1 MPDMLPEQLFMKLR
15 KAKTQESVQEGIQ
28 TVNLFKA
35 IQDKSAFLE
44 PAIQFLE
51 MEQEDRVR
59 SWSTNIL
66 EAIGGDRAFEALKGA
81 LKEKETLETKRQY
94 LYTRFFALRGLN
106 AIADTDQRKLQVK
119 SICQRIQ
126 KDDDEDFLA
135 RSGAAALLANQGD
148 KEAFGWLKNMLARTK
163 EYWPVLRAA
172 RALAEFPVASLS
184 VDLLAVINQPDVNL
198 DHLWQ
203 VVRALP
209 RYAQN
214 PDVAKALI
222 SLARDHKYSFIKE
235 DAVVSLGKLGDPSAM
250 EVLLNS
256 LQEKNAEIRY
266 QAAIALAA
274 VAPVEKAANAIIQ
287 EALDPDLAAVNRSWL
302 ADALRVIDPG
312 RSIPTEILSRELAAE
327 DRQRSEMAEQ
337 MLIDLGGWSAVQRL
351 SQRRTTLNRLDNLLS
366 DSEKVV
372 RDTFEGTIRQARFN
386 FYFAMSVNMLIVLTG
401 IALVVLAITQLVQ
414 NPQQLAS
421 WLLPGATGVI
431 GVLIN
436 LVFNNPRH
444 NARNDLTALL
454 NVNVIFLGYL
464 RQLNEIDATF
474 KHAYLENPDFSSS
487 QMQET
492 VQQINQTVE
501 QTLNMALKH
510 LSHADESKEN
520 NPAQPT
526 NRQSGKPNEAEQK

>member
-1 MPDMLPEQLFMKLR
+1 
-15 KAKTQESVQEGIQ
+15 
-28 TVNLFKA
+28 
-35 IQDKSAFLE
+35 
-44 PAIQFLE
+44 
-51 MEQEDRVR
+51 
-59 SWSTNIL
+59 
-66 EAIGGDRAFEALKGA
+66 
-81 LKEKETLETKRQY
+81 
-94 LYTRFFALRGLN
+94 
-106 AIADTDQRKLQVK
+106 
-119 SICQRIQ
+119 
-126 KDDDEDFLA
+126 
-135 RSGAAALLANQGD
+135 
-148 KEAFGWLKNMLARTK
+148 
-163 EYWPVLRAA
+163 
-172 RALAEFPVASLS
+172 
-184 VDLLAVINQPDVNL
+184 
-198 DHLWQ
+198 
-203 VVRALP
+203 
-209 RYAQN
+209 
-214 PDVAKALI
+214 
-222 SLARDHKYSFIKE
+222 
-235 DAVVSLGKLGDPSAM
+235 
-250 EVLLNS
+250 
-256 LQEKNAEIRY
+256 
-266 QAAIALAA
+266 
-274 VAPVEKAANAIIQ
+274 
-287 EALDPDLAAVNRSWL
+287 
-302 ADALRVIDPG
+302 
-312 RSIPTEILSRELAAE
+312 
-327 DRQRSEMAEQ
+327 MAEQ